1 MHALATLLDWI
12 RYSASRLAAA
22 DVYYGHGTDNAL
34 DEAAALVLGLLK
46 LPYDLSPAY
55 FAARLTDAEITTLR
69 DALERRIRE
78 RIPVPYLTRRT
89 LYGGYDFYIDERA
102 LIPRSPIAELI
113 ARDLAPW
120 WPQDEA
126 PERILD
132 LCCGSGC
139 LGILAQLQQPQAE
152 VVLADLDPDAL
163 DVARI
168 NLARF
173 RMADSVAICQ
183 GDGLAAVSGQFDW
196 IICNPPYVEAAEM
209 DDIAAEYRH
218 EPRQAL
224 VSGADGLDFTRRLL
238 REAPDYL
245 TERGLLVLEVGMSW
259 PQLED
264 AYPDAGFDWVEF
276 ERGGEGVC
284 IITADELLAWR
295 EAGVV

>member
-1 MHALATLLDWI
+1 MHTLTTLLDWI
-12 RYSASRLAAA
+12 RYSASRLAAV
-22 DVYYGHGTDNAL
+22 DLYYGHGTDNAL

-55 FAARLTDAEITTLR
+55 FSARLTADEIAAIR
-69 DALERRIRE
+69 EALERRITARV
-78 RIPVPYLTRRT
+78 PAPYLTRRT
-89 LYGGYDFYIDERA
+89 LYGGYEFYIDERA

-126 PERILD
+126 PARILD

-163 DVARI
+163 AVARI

-173 RMADSVAICQ
+173 GMNETVELCQ

-245 TERGLLVLEVGMSW
+245 SEHGLLVLEVGMSW

-264 AYPDAGFDWVEF
+264 AYPDAGFEWVEF

-284 IITADELLAWR
+284 IISADELLAWR

>member
-1 MHALATLLDWI
+1 MHALATLLDWL

-22 DVYYGHGTDNAL
+22 DLYYGHGTDNAL

-55 FAARLTDAEITTLR
+55 FAARLTDDETATLR

-89 LYGGYDFYIDERA
+89 LYGGYEFYIDERA

-126 PERILD
+126 PARILD

-163 DVARI
+163 AVARI

-173 RMADSVAICQ
+173 GMNETVELCQ

-245 TERGLLVLEVGMSW
+245 SEHGLLVLEVGMSW

-264 AYPDAGFDWVEF
+264 AYPDAGFEWVEF

-284 IITADELLAWR
+284 IISADELLAWR